1 MTDRDPLDSRLDAMI
16 DIGTITSTDL
26 GDGNVLI
33 ATLTGDA
40 PADLD
45 ETTDHADD
53 ADVEQVT
60 DVDVWGDP
68 ALLSRPAAPS
78 TGSDAGSVEALFLR
92 RGDTR
97 EVLGM
102 IDRRWSI
109 DPLEEGEAMLRFCG
123 PIGGDGQPTIRPIL
137 HLHADGSID
146 LYADVVRIAKDDG
159 TRLHVDRT
167 NDAITGVAATTTL
180 GKDASHKLEIDGDG
194 DTLTAQAGSTKLALD
209 GDADQADL
217 VAATVNLTSATPTDA
232 MALASKVNDRVDSI
246 ARALDALAGAIP
258 VPNDGGT
265 ALQLPFKVLWGGS
278 MPGVPTAPSNV
289 GSTKIK
295 GD

>member
-1 MTDRDPLDSRLDAMI
+1 MRPYFFEAIDSLLA
-16 DIGTITSTDL
+16 IGAVIKAKV
-26 GDGNVLI
+26 G
-33 ATLTGDA
+33 
-40 PADLD
+40 
-45 ETTDHADD
+45 
-53 ADVEQVT
+53 Q
-60 DVDVWGDP
+60 
-68 ALLSRPAAPS
+68 
-78 TGSDAGSVEALFLR
+78 AGSMILRVRGDSDGDDDDNPTDESEATDAEEIDAEVWAGTGAMLTRAASPNDDGHAEALFMR
-92 RGDTR
+92 NGDTR
-97 EVLGM
+97 EVIGWRDLRWQLEHDLEKGDTVLRWLG
-102 IDRRWSI
+102 
-109 DPLEEGEAMLRFCG
+109 ET
-123 PIGGDGQPTIRPIL
+123 GGDGQPTVRPRL

-246 ARALDALAGAIP
+246 ARALDAYCGAIP
-258 VPNDGGT
+258 VPNDGGAAIQT
-265 ALQLPFKVLWGGS
+265 VVKALWGGS

-295 GD
+295 GE